1 MQFPKMLVAIGGG
14 EIKQKTTLVIDRFI
28 VEKARE
34 RITDGHRPIALMF
47 PTASHDCMPY
57 FNSFRKTYT
66 SVLDVKADVA
76 LLSREGLMNADAI
89 RQKLAVSDIIYV
101 GGGDTKYMLEVWQ
114 RWDILKDILAAYERG
129 AILCGL
135 SAGAICWFEQMYTD
149 FDILPG
155 QSPDYKLL
163 KGLGVLA
170 GTACPHYDLRC
181 ADFDLAAEQNA
192 IPLAYALEADAAL
205 VFVDGEPQQV
215 VSAGGSVY
223 RVCFDGTLKKEELR
237 L

>member
-14 EIKQKTTLVIDRFI
+14 EIKQKTTLAIDRFI
-28 VEKARE
+28 VERAKE

-89 RQKLAVSDIIYV
+89 REKLAVSDIIYV

-149 FDILPG
+149 SDIIPG
-155 QSPDYKLL
+155 ESSDYKLL
-163 KGLGVLA
+163 KGLGVLK
-170 GTACPHYDLRC
+170 GTACPHYNYRQK
-181 ADFDLAAEQNA
+181 DFDLAAEQNA
-192 IPLAYALEADAAL
+192 ISFSYALEDDAAL
-205 VFVDGEPQQV
+205 VFVDGEPKEV

-223 RVCFDGTLKKEELR
+223 VVSYNGALIKEELR